1 MRPPDDRVPPLH
13 RRRRTPGGWFRP
25 AFLACALAS
34 IAPAAA
40 GDDTAPATTET
51 PMMISEAKLPEGFPP
66 PGPVGTAVVKTYPAH
81 RLARTM
87 AARDGDDRMFMK
99 LFRHIERHDIAMTA
113 PVTMAWSDAAATP
126 ARAESMAFLYARP
139 DIGAAGADPADSDV
153 VVEDVPEITVVSV
166 GVRGTY
172 GAATVRKGM
181 TTLEAWLAA
190 HPEWSAAGPPRMLA
204 YNSPFVP
211 WFLKFAEVQ
220 VPLTRRPPAGR

>member
-1 MRPPDDRVPPLH
+1 MRPPDDRDSPLQ
-13 RRRRTPGGWFRP
+13 RRRRTLRGWLL
-25 AFLACALAS
+25 AALLACGLAS
-34 IAPAAA
+34 IAPGAA
-40 GDDTAPATTET
+40 GDQTAPATTET

-66 PGPVGTAVVKTYPAH
+66 PGPVGTAIVKTYPAH
-81 RLARTM
+81 RLARTK

-113 PVTMAWSDAAATP
+113 PVTMAWSDATATP

-153 VVEDVPEITVVSV
+153 FVEDVPMITVVSV

-172 GAATVRKGM
+172 GAVTVRKGM
-181 TTLEAWLAA
+181 ATLEAWFAA

-211 WFLKFAEVQ
+211 WFLKYAEVQ
-220 VPLTRRPPAGR
+220 VPLTRRPPAGQ